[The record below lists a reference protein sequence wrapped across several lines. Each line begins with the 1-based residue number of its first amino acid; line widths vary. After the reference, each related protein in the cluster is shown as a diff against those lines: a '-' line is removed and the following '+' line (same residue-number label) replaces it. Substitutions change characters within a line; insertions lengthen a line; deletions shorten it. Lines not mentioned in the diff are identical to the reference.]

1 MVKAALRSNRDIA
14 ARHYVRK
21 LTRSSGSSF
30 YWGMRLLP
38 PEKRE
43 AMFAIYAFCR
53 NVDDIA
59 DGEEAKE
66 QKLLK
71 LKHWRTS
78 LDLIYSNPKNAH
90 MTPVEHALSEAICR
104 YSLQKKEFTD
114 IISGMEMD
122 AEGTMIAPS
131 WERLQLYCDRVA
143 GAVGL
148 LSIRVFGDTSVKAQK
163 FALVLGTALQ
173 LTNILR
179 DLTTDARMGR
189 MYLPEEQLVVHSIPK
204 LLPKEMLAHP
214 DIIKVCSAVATIA
227 LNKYLEAD
235 KISRGCDSHAL
246 RPSYVMMMQY
256 RRLLQKLINHKW
268 KNLEKP
274 TRLTF
279 AEKVWITVRHGFF
292 SIDK

>member
-78 LDLIYSNPKNAH
+78 LD
-90 MTPVEHALSEAICR
+90 
-104 YSLQKKEFTD
+104 
-114 IISGMEMD
+114 
-122 AEGTMIAPS
+122 
-131 WERLQLYCDRVA
+131 
-143 GAVGL
+143 
-148 LSIRVFGDTSVKAQK
+148 
-163 FALVLGTALQ
+163 
-173 LTNILR
+173 
-179 DLTTDARMGR
+179 
-189 MYLPEEQLVVHSIPK
+189 
-204 LLPKEMLAHP
+204 
-214 DIIKVCSAVATIA
+214 
-227 LNKYLEAD
+227 
-235 KISRGCDSHAL
+235 
-246 RPSYVMMMQY
+246 
-256 RRLLQKLINHKW
+256 
-268 KNLEKP
+268 
-274 TRLTF
+274 
-279 AEKVWITVRHGFF
+279 
-292 SIDK
+292 